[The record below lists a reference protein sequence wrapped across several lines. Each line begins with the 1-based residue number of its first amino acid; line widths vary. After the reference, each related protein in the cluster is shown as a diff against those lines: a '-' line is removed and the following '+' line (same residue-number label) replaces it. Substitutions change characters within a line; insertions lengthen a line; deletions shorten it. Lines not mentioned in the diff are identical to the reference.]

1 MDGSARDRLAAAE
14 QQASNRLRDLQDRVT
29 AGNEDLYR
37 HLALYLQVLRQGLL
51 PLVQQACFHLITTG
65 DLGPSA
71 SAPASVAYAALPE
84 AQRLDLQER
93 IRQMV
98 ARCACLLTVE
108 QLAAL
113 ARQRQR
119 READRRQQGS
129 RAFLEAI
136 QNSQPDADAAVERQ
150 DSEPQPWH
158 HSVDLTLEPPV
169 SADLFT
175 HGLPGLAG
183 LRALSSEPVSAG
195 EPANTG
201 SGFLLT
207 GPGQDEAAPG
217 SDPVPAHNQPSD
229 GSGEMLSAAALPGME
244 ALIALAS
251 TGADLI
257 TALAESRQSETA
269 DADDGRLPRDPEQ
282 LLRWWQQFDQALAH
296 RLRTLSHAL
305 NGLLVRNGL
314 CRTLI
319 PIPLLDAVLHGQLG
333 ALPAPANLVKVQIPM
348 PLIAAPAI
356 ENQETVIGILVRPSD
371 LEFEH
376 PPLRTC
382 RQRLEQHRRELR
394 RMAQHFRDWQ
404 RRHQSI
410 QAQMLWET
418 DLRRTPHQQDENA

>member
-14 QQASNRLRDLQDRVT
+14 QQASNRLRDLQGRVT
-29 AGNEDLYR
+29 AGNQDLYR

-51 PLVQQACFHLITTG
+51 PLVQQACFHLITTN
-65 DLGPSA
+65 DAGPSA
-71 SAPASVAYAALPE
+71 SVTASAAYAALPE
-84 AQRLDLQER
+84 GKRLELQDR

-98 ARCACLLTVE
+98 ARCTCLLTVE

-113 ARQRQR
+113 AQQRQR
-119 READRRQQGS
+119 READRRQQGR

-136 QNSQPDADAAVERQ
+136 QNGQPEADAAVERQ
-150 DSEPQPWH
+150 DSGPQPWQ

-183 LRALSSEPVSAG
+183 LRTLSSEAANAG
-195 EPANTG
+195 A
-201 SGFLLT
+201 GFLLA
-207 GPGQDEAAPG
+207 GPGQDEEAPG
-217 SDPVPAHNQPSD
+217 SGPEPTLNQPPD
-229 GSGEMLSAAALPGME
+229 GSGAPLSAAAIPGME

-257 TALAESRQSETA
+257 TALAESRENEPA
-269 DADDGRLPRDPEQ
+269 EADDGRLPSDPEQ

-305 NGLLVRNGL
+305 NGLLVRNGM

-319 PIPLLDAVLHGQLG
+319 PIPLLDAVLQGQLG

-348 PLIAAPAI
+348 PMIGAPAI
-356 ENQETVIGILVRPSD
+356 DHQETVIGILVRPSD
-371 LEFEH
+371 LEFEL

-394 RMAQHFRDWQ
+394 RMAQQFRDWQ

-418 DLRRTPHQQDENA
+418 DLERTLHQQDENA